1 MKKSAA
7 SGRGIALKVTFNQQR
22 LFAIEYLLEN
32 VKKKNIHTYEEKK
45 KIHSYHKA
53 SRDPTLPRRN
63 ESLIFSISSIL

>member
-7 SGRGIALKVTFNQQR
+7 SGRGIALKVTFIQQR

-45 KIHSYHKA
+45 KNSF
-53 SRDPTLPRRN
+53 LPQ
-63 ESLIFSISSIL
+63 SS